1 MMCPF
6 PEIGLEIITKVYVF
20 VLTYV
25 NQTNKSVITNVFFLL
40 KNTSH
45 ENTFNLKFLC

>member
-6 PEIGLEIITKVYVF
+6 PEISHEIITKVYIF

-25 NQTNKSVITNVFFLL
+25 NQTNKSVITNGFFLL